1 MRITFVTALWLPA
14 MGGLEVFTGEM
25 LAELQRRG
33 HEVSVVTSRDDDV
46 LPRRDVID
54 GIDVVRTDA
63 HTAIASRDLSAIL
76 RVQRDTWEVLR
87 DLRPDVI
94 HAHDGSPALWM
105 YLRAARADR
114 PPLLLTLHSVMTR
127 LFATSGASLAG
138 LRTMLRAADH
148 VTGVT
153 SPVIGDASAI
163 EPSITGR
170 TSVVPNGV
178 MPPTTQWSPL
188 ADDGDHLLCVG
199 RLVPSK
205 GFERALIATR
215 LLAAHRPSVRL
226 TIAGDGPERERLERT
241 AAELGVRERVEF
253 LGEVRHDRVA
263 TLIDAATVVVMPSRF
278 EGMPLV
284 ALEAAWMGRPV
295 VASAAPGFDEVI
307 VDGVTG
313 RLVEGDDEALAA
325 AIEDLLRERSR
336 ARTMGAAAR
345 VRAESAFSLAAC
357 VDRYEALYT
366 ELRTDRGRVGLR

>member
-1 MRITFVTALWLPA
+1 
-14 MGGLEVFTGEM
+14 
-25 LAELQRRG
+25 
-33 HEVSVVTSRDDDV
+33 
-46 LPRRDVID
+46 
-54 GIDVVRTDA
+54 
-63 HTAIASRDLSAIL
+63 
-76 RVQRDTWEVLR
+76 
-87 DLRPDVI
+87 
-94 HAHDGSPALWM
+94 M

-138 LRTMLRAADH
+138 LRTMLRGRPRHRGDEPGDRRRVGDRALDHGPHVGRPQRGDAAD
-148 VTGVT
+148 
-153 SPVIGDASAI
+153 DA
-163 EPSITGR
+163 
-170 TSVVPNGV
+170 VV
-178 MPPTTQWSPL
+178 PL

-205 GFERALIATR
+205 GFEQALIATR

-241 AAELGVRERVEF
+241 AAELGVRERAEF